1 MEAIMNNTEF
11 ICKKCG
17 SNELHFS
24 LSERM
29 NTIFEIKNGIIKK
42 IDTAYPDDG
51 EINYV
56 VCSKCGANIE
66 FFDENEI
73 ILSTLNL

>member
-1 MEAIMNNTEF
+1 MILCNIKFT
-11 ICKKCG
+11 CKKCG
-17 SNELHFS
+17 SNEFHFS

-29 NTIFEIKNGIIKK
+29 NTIFEIKNGTVKK
-42 IDTAYPDDG
+42 LDTAYPDDG

-56 VCSKCGANIE
+56 VCSKCGAGIE
-66 FFDENEI
+66 CFDENEI